1 MKMKPNQIHKNKS
14 RRNRKKF
21 LKSKE
26 NLKSEQE
33 LLLQV
38 ATCAAPSAIM
48 FLSLLVLIDDSMCL
62 CKHVQ
67 MHACKT
73 CDSGFLLYIQ
83 GQQCNVIPDTLDD
96 IMTDI
101 GHEEKKEGVVYAK
114 TNTQK
119 IIYALVLR
127 LTSHLSPDEP

>member
-1 MKMKPNQIHKNKS
+1 
-14 RRNRKKF
+14 
-21 LKSKE
+21 
-26 NLKSEQE
+26 
-33 LLLQV
+33 
-38 ATCAAPSAIM
+38 M
-48 FLSLLVLIDDSMCL
+48 FLCLLVLRVLCL

-73 CDSGFLLYIQ
+73 CDLGFLLYIQ

-101 GHEEKKEGVVYAK
+101 GHEEKKEGVVFAK

-119 IIYALVLR
+119 IIYTLVLR